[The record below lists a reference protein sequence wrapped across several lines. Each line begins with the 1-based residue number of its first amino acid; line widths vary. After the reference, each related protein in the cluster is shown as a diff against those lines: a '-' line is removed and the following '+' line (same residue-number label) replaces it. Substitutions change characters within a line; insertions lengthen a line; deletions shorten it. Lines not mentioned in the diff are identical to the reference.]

1 MNQLNIDQSQIE
13 AFLLIFIR
21 VGAILM
27 TLPIFGSESLSRRI
41 KIGLVFAVSLTLFPV
56 VDLSGINF
64 PLGTLTLIPAIVG
77 EIIIGAIL
85 GLTAR
90 LIFAGV
96 QLSGQ
101 LVGFQMGFAIARVI
115 DPVTGI
121 QASILSTFENIVAV
135 LIFLSINAH
144 HFFFKAISSSFQLI
158 PPFGLSLSGNL
169 MELILNLSENMF
181 ILAIK
186 IGAPVIATLLFTNV
200 AFGIIARTVPQV
212 HIMIVAFPLQ
222 ISIGLLFI
230 GLSFPFFSFLLSKE
244 FLGLEKS
251 IMQILRFM

>member
-1 MNQLNIDQSQIE
+1 MNQFNIDQSQIE

-27 TLPIFGSESLSRRI
+27 TLPIFGSKRLSRRI
-41 KIGLVFAVSLTLFPV
+41 KIGFVFAVSLTLYPV

-64 PLGTLTLIPAIVG
+64 PLNTVTLIPCIVG

-85 GLTAR
+85 GLTAS

-115 DPVTGI
+115 DPVSGI

-135 LIFLSINAH
+135 LIFLSLNAH
-144 HFFFKAISSSFQLI
+144 HFFIKAISSSFQLI
-158 PPFGLSLSGNL
+158 PPLGLNLSGNL
-169 MELILNLSENMF
+169 MWLVLDLSGNMF

-186 IGAPVIATLLFTNV
+186 IGAPVIAILLFTSV
-200 AFGIIARTVPQV
+200 AFGIVARTVPQV
-212 HIMIVAFPLQ
+212 HIMIVAFPLK

-230 GLSFPFFSFLLSKE
+230 ALSFPFFSFVLSKE

-251 IMQILRFM
+251 IIQILRLM